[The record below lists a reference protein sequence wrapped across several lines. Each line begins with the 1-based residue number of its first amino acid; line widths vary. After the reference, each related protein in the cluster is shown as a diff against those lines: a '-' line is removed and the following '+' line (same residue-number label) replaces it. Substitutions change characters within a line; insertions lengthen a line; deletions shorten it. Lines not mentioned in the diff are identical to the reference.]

1 MVDTHILLNDTK
13 HLQPSL
19 NLKVILLTSTPTCC
33 DKVRRLAVSVQLQA
47 DFSFGNKQIPD
58 V

>member
-1 MVDTHILLNDTK
+1 MVDTNILLNDTK

-19 NLKVILLTSTPTCC
+19 NLKGILLTSTPTFC

-47 DFSFGNKQIPD
+47 EFSFGNKQIPD